1 MINAGLSANGDVLTA
16 EQAAANF
23 GDNRFRIV
31 SLDVAFK
38 DPYFQ
43 IVNTFMLNG

>member
-1 MINAGLSANGDVLTA
+1 MNA
-16 EQAAANF
+16 EQVSTNF

-31 SLDVAFK
+31 SIDAAFN